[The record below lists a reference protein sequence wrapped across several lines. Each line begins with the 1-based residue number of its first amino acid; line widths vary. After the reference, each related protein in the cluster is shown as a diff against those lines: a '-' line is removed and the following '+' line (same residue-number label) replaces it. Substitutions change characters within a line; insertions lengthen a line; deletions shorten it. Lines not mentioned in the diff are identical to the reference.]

1 MNNQFSNEQLKY
13 LDYIQNTITRMNTNS
28 FQLKGWAITL
38 NTAILGIIIS
48 NNIKELIILAVL
60 ELFAFS
66 YIDAYYLCLE
76 RKYRALYREVV
87 EGAVDSRIFDMNINK
102 FDDIDVWSSYLSKSI
117 LGIYI
122 TQIFIDL
129 LLMCVLYVCI

>member
-38 NTAILGIIIS
+38 NTAILGITIS

-60 ELFAFS
+60 ELLVFS

-76 RKYRALYREVV
+76 RKYRALYRDVV
-87 EGAVDSRIFDMNINK
+87 EGDVNSRIFDMNINK
-102 FDDIDVWSSYLSKSI
+102 FDDINVWGSYLSKSI
-117 LGIYI
+117 LGVYI
-122 TQIFIDL
+122 TQISIDL
-129 LLMCVLYVCI
+129 LIYVLYVCI

>member
-1 MNNQFSNEQLKY
+1 
-13 LDYIQNTITRMNTNS
+13 MNTNS

-87 EGAVDSRIFDMNINK
+87 EGAVDSRIFDMNINRCLEFISFK
-102 FDDIDVWSSYLSKSI
+102 VYFRYLYYSDIY
-117 LGIYI
+117 
-122 TQIFIDL
+122 
-129 LLMCVLYVCI
+129 